1 MNKDKDEF
9 YNAISTALSD
19 YYSKSPCKHCHS
31 GNGCDDCRGCKGGY
45 VDQDMRIAIN
55 KMKDEFKL
63 YFGISYNSEV
73 EERNKRHY
81 KEVRKKESLKEVWE
95 NCTLNEIIQYGIEND
110 KCNKNDIEHLFNW
123 L

>member
-1 MNKDKDEF
+1 MNKDEF

-19 YYSKSPCKHCHS
+19 YYTKSPCSHCYS
-31 GNGCDDCRGCKGGY
+31 GNGCKDGY

-55 KMKDEFKL
+55 KMKDEFEVC
-63 YFGISYNSEV
+63 FGVSYNSEV

-95 NCTLNEIIQYGIEND
+95 NCTLNEIIQYGIDNG